1 MDEKL
6 EDMSPEIIQI
16 ANKYMKGCSILLV
29 IREIQIKTTVKNH
42 YIHT

>member
-16 ANKYMKGCSILLV
+16 ANKYIERMFNIIS
-29 IREIQIKTTVKNH
+29 H
-42 YIHT
+42 